1 MHDIPL
7 TPLDTSDL
15 STIDTSALRVT
26 LYVDESS
33 PRSPAV
39 ELNPPSNPTVQLPSS
54 SPAVQLPQ
62 LSSPAVQLP
71 PPSSPAVQL
80 PPHSSPGRVG
90 EELIRSCVT
99 PRKVRGV
106 QEALRREKNLY
117 RCALKLVPIL
127 FTKAELANSNT
138 DGSHKKGSLDS
149 GRLNSLKT
157 LIFTQ
162 FPVTSN
168 EEKEKIWRGI
178 KGKINN
184 KCRSITYASARLF

>member
-1 MHDIPL
+1 MRDILL
-7 TPLDTSDL
+7 TPLNTSDL
-15 STIDTSALRVT
+15 STIDTSALRAT

-33 PRSPAV
+33 LRSPAMG
-39 ELNPPSNPTVQLPSS
+39 LPPPSNPTVQLPS
-54 SPAVQLPQ
+54 
-62 LSSPAVQLP
+62 SSPAVQLP

-117 RCALKLVPIL
+117 RCALKLVSIL

-138 DGSHKKGSLDS
+138 DVLY
-149 GRLNSLKT
+149 
-157 LIFTQ
+157 
-162 FPVTSN
+162 VCM
-168 EEKEKIWRGI
+168 
-178 KGKINN
+178 NN
-184 KCRSITYASARLF
+184 VLYVCMNVYV

>member
-1 MHDIPL
+1 M
-7 TPLDTSDL
+7 
-15 STIDTSALRVT
+15 
-26 LYVDESS
+26 
-33 PRSPAV
+33 
-39 ELNPPSNPTVQLPSS
+39 ELPPPSNPTVQLPSS

-71 PPSSPAVQL
+71 PPGSPAVQL
-80 PPHSSPGRVG
+80 PPPSSPVVQLPLPSSPGRVG

-106 QEALRREKNLY
+106 QEALHREKNLY

-138 DGSHKKGSLDS
+138 DGSHRKGSLDS

>member
-1 MHDIPL
+1 MSLVPVL
-7 TPLDTSDL
+7 QQWSCLLPATQQCSY
-15 STIDTSALRVT
+15 LR
-26 LYVDESS
+26 
-33 PRSPAV
+33 
-39 ELNPPSNPTVQLPSS
+39 
-54 SPAVQLPQ
+54 AVQLYSFT
-62 LSSPAVQLP
+62 SS
-71 PPSSPAVQL
+71 AVQL

-90 EELIRSCVT
+90 MELIRNCVT

-106 QEALRREKNLY
+106 EEALRRKTNLY
-117 RCALKLVPIL
+117 RCTLMLVPIL
-127 FTKAELANSNT
+127 FTKAELANSTT

-178 KGKINN
+178 KGKIKN
-184 KCRSITYASARLF
+184 KCRSITYASAS

>member
-1 MHDIPL
+1 MSLVPVL
-7 TPLDTSDL
+7 QQWSCLL
-15 STIDTSALRVT
+15 
-26 LYVDESS
+26 
-33 PRSPAV
+33 PATQQCSY
-39 ELNPPSNPTVQLPSS
+39 LQAVQPYSFP
-54 SPAVQLPQ
+54 SPAVQLPPPG
-62 LSSPAVQLP
+62 SPAVQLP

-80 PPHSSPGRVG
+80 PLPSSPGRVG
-90 EELIRSCVT
+90 EELIQNCVT

-157 LIFTQ
+157 SIFTQ

-168 EEKEKIWRGI
+168 EEKEKIWI
-178 KGKINN
+178 
-184 KCRSITYASARLF
+184 SRLLFTSY